1 MKFGF
6 RTPSLKKRIS
16 ARTSLKRVVRHRMGI
31 KAPKGMG
38 ILTNPKKA
46 VYNKVYRKTTIGI
59 DDIAKSGKK
68 KKTSVPEMT
77 MPVSSS
83 KSYPVLDRHFELSES
98 IPELYK
104 RREEEGLEKTIE
116 ACNQQ
121 IGLALQA
128 KTAFLEQYP
137 WQPLPSH
144 TGYEKL
150 TIILDK
156 QGRYQ
161 EAIKVCV
168 QAEAEGWAGDWDK
181 RIGRCQAKL
190 NK

>member
-1 MKFGF
+1 
-6 RTPSLKKRIS
+6 
-16 ARTSLKRVVRHRMGI
+16 
-31 KAPKGMG
+31 MG

-59 DDIAKSGKK
+59 DDIVKSGRS
-68 KKTSVPEMT
+68 KKTSAPVMATVPS
-77 MPVSSS
+77 P
-83 KSYPVLDRHFELSES
+83 KSYSVLDRHFELSES

-104 RREEEGLEKTIE
+104 RRGEEGLEKTIE

-121 IGLALQA
+121 ISLAPQA

-150 TIILDK
+150 AIILDK
-156 QGRYQ
+156 QGSYQ
-161 EAIKVCV
+161 EAIKVCE
-168 QAEAEGWAGDWDK
+168 QAKAEGWAGDWDR
-181 RIGRCQAKL
+181 RIERCQTKL
-190 NK
+190 MK